1 MFDRFSDVYKSN
13 KLVNSFQDIL
23 ENIFLPLFEVT
34 NDPSSHPD
42 LHAFLQYVSINLV
55 AVGAGRIWMVYAFGI
70 LIVPSE
76 LTFFQILVTLIETA
90 SGISTFSI
98 STLGISTS
106 GISTFAVYYIFSKSA
121 LLRYWF

>member
-1 MFDRFSDVYKSN
+1 
-13 KLVNSFQDIL
+13 
-23 ENIFLPLFEVT
+23 
-34 NDPSSHPD
+34 
-42 LHAFLQYVSINLV
+42 
-55 AVGAGRIWMVYAFGI
+55 MVYAFGI

-121 LLRYWF
+121 LLRHWF